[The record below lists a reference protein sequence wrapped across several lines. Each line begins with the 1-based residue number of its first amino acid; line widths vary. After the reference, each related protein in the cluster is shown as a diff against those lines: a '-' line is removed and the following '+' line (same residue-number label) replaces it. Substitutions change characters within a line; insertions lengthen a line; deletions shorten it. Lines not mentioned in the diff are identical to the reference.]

1 MRATRSSSKSLPK
14 STRPSRVGTRRSA
27 TRRVT
32 TVLVRRA
39 LVLALVLAAA
49 VGVLLLQPRDEALQA
64 VRAGSQ
70 RRDVRTRAERSAT
83 RPSSLATRGNAS
95 VVVQADAASRPT
107 RGSSWGGTACAELWD
122 VGRAPCLPHRFVFVG
137 GLRRSGTSTTVGL
150 LQQLEGASALEFDPL
165 RPEHMEAAPWKALVD
180 VHTGRRMKWAYFKEV
195 IATGGA
201 EGKLLQSVYP
211 YRYALLDA
219 KQAPLAALLAHPSA
233 ISPLISN
240 ASRRLLWAQW
250 RRFWRPAAVFLDK
263 SPENILMAP
272 FLQGL
277 FGARRTGFLF
287 VLRHPLAWA
296 LAASKWGCTWYPL
309 PAAEGT
315 PAEGTPAGKAP
326 APECIEY
333 LLHVWLAVHER
344 VAAQLPGLRRAVLL
358 RVESAEWSSL
368 AWAKQAGLPRPPAAL
383 AQAWAETQRSV
394 LRKSHQYVHCFL
406 RGSAPAPRCAA
417 PPRPVP
423 IPPRPAPTRPGP
435 TRPLPYPPRL
445 PTCAAR
451 QCCSPAPASAPCFL
465 HPASPDPRPHRP
477 PARPAG
483 LPRGSS
489 ARHAARRALGRR
501 ARRRGARGCSGS

>member
-1 MRATRSSSKSLPK
+1 MRSTSRKPLVSPSAPRSSAAKSA
-14 STRPSRVGTRRSA
+14 RPSRGGTRRPA
-27 TRRVT
+27 TRLFT

-39 LVLALVLAAA
+39 LALALVLAAV
-49 VGVLLLQPRDEALQA
+49 VGLLLLQPRDEALQA

-70 RRDVRTRAERSAT
+70 QRGVQARAERT
-83 RPSSLATRGNAS
+83 RNAS

-107 RGSSWGGTACAELWD
+107 PGMAPVARGGGWGGAACAELWD

-137 GLRRSGTSTTVGL
+137 GLQRSGTSTTVGL

-165 RPEHMEAAPWKALVD
+165 QPEHMEAAPWKALVD

-195 IATGGA
+195 VATGGA

-219 KQAPLAALLAHPSA
+219 KLAPLAALLAHPSA

-250 RRFWRPAAVFLDK
+250 RRFWRPAAVLLDK

-277 FGARRTGFLF
+277 FGARRSGFLF

-296 LAASKWGCTWYPL
+296 LAASKWGCTWHPL
-309 PAAEGT
+309 RATEGT
-315 PAEGTPAGKAP
+315 PAAKAP
-326 APECIEY
+326 ALECIEH

-344 VAAQLPGLRRAVLL
+344 LAAQLPGLRRAVLL
-358 RVESAEWSSL
+358 RLESAEWSSL
-368 AWAKQAGLPRPPAAL
+368 GWAEEAGLPRPPAAL
-383 AQAWAETQRSV
+383 ARTWAETQRSV

-406 RGSAPAPRCAA
+406 RGSAPAP
-417 PPRPVP
+417 PRPCP
-423 IPPRPAPTRPGP
+423 ALRCPPKLPAHAAARSLLPAPG
-435 TRPLPYPPRL
+435 
-445 PTCAAR
+445 
-451 QCCSPAPASAPCFL
+451 FV
-465 HPASPDPRPHRP
+465 
-477 PARPAG
+477 
-483 LPRGSS
+483 
-489 ARHAARRALGRR
+489 
-501 ARRRGARGCSGS
+501 

>member
-1 MRATRSSSKSLPK
+1 M
-14 STRPSRVGTRRSA
+14 
-27 TRRVT
+27 
-32 TVLVRRA
+32 
-39 LVLALVLAAA
+39 LALVLAAA

-70 RRDVRTRAERSAT
+70 RRDVRARAERSAT

-107 RGSSWGGTACAELWD
+107 RGTACAELWD
-122 VGRAPCLPHRFVFVG
+122 VGRARCLPRRFVFVG
-137 GLRRSGTSTTVGL
+137 GLQRSGTSTTVGL

-165 RPEHMEAAPWKALVD
+165 QPEHMEAAPWKALVD

-296 LAASKWGCTWYPL
+296 LAASKWGCTWHPL

-326 APECIEY
+326 APECIEH

-358 RVESAEWSSL
+358 RIESAEWSSL
-368 AWAKQAGLPRPPAAL
+368 GWAEKAGLPRPPAAL
-383 AQAWAETQRSV
+383 TLAWAETQRSV
-394 LRKSHQYVHCFL
+394 LCKSHQYVHCFL

-423 IPPRPAPTRPGP
+423 IPPRPVPTRPDPCP
-435 TRPLPYPPRL
+435 THLNCPLAL
-445 PTCAAR
+445 LANAAR
-451 QCCSPAPASAPCFL
+451 RSLLPAPCSL

-483 LPRGSS
+483 LPRGSN
-489 ARHAARRALGRR
+489 ALRAARRELGRR
-501 ARRRGARGCSGS
+501 ARRRGAGGCSGSRVRWARGWLPLAMG